1 MSYIGQTLPS
11 NSFEGYT
18 TDTFAGDGS
27 ATTFTMSKAPFNESA
42 VIVVINNV
50 IQKPTTNFT
59 VSGTTLTI
67 VGTAVASGDVIYA
80 THTGG
85 AIPINTASALDLNGA
100 SDQLILDADGDSTIS
115 ADTDDQIDFKAG
127 GTDVMSMTAT
137 GLTIND
143 GTTITTADNT
153 DTLTLVSTDTDASL
167 GPHLVLHRNAG
178 NGADNDFCGEI
189 SFPGN
194 DDAGNAFD
202 IARFTSQIIDA
213 SNGSEDG
220 KFYFNLTVQGSE
232 QEIFNANAFGGGGAE
247 FVVNDG
253 SNDINF
259 RVESDNDTN
268 VFRVDAGTDC
278 VIVGGTSRT
287 SDAIFNVQSSA
298 NAKTIEVD
306 NTNASFAQDMLRFD
320 TTRSNHSAFNFLR
333 MMSGNSS
340 DSEFIMTGEGNM
352 YADGTFNA
360 NGADYAEF
368 FETED
373 GNSIDVGKTVVLD
386 GNKVRASTSSDDA
399 ATVIGVVRPKVDG
412 INSMIVGNTAWNS
425 WTNRYLHD
433 DYGRFIMEDY
443 TVTEWETSVST
454 DGVKNTL
461 SYDTDKIPSDVTVPS
476 DAVVKTQQR
485 RKANPDYDKSKEY
498 KPRAERDEWVI
509 IGMLGQIQITKGQ
522 KTGTNWIKMRDIS
535 DTVEEWLVR

>member
-1 MSYIGQTLPS
+1 MSSEIKV
-11 NSFEGYT
+11 
-18 TDTFAGDGS
+18 DTISENTS
-27 ATTFTMSKAPFNESA
+27 ANG
-42 VIVVINNV
+42 VVIDSV
-50 IQKPTTNFT
+50 
-59 VSGTTLTI
+59 TLKDGGI
-67 VGTAVASGDVIYA
+67 AATAA
-80 THTGG
+80 
-85 AIPINTASALDLNGA
+85 
-100 SDQLILDADGDSTIS
+100 STI
-115 ADTDDQIDFKAG
+115 T
-127 GTDVMSMTAT
+127 V
-137 GLTIND
+137 
-143 GTTITTADNT
+143 ADNS

-306 NTNASFAQDMLRFD
+306 NTNASLAQDMLRFD
-320 TTRSNHSAFNFLR
+320 ATRANTHLYNFLR

-340 DSEFIMTGEGNM
+340 DTEFIMSGEGNM
-352 YADGTFNA
+352 YADGTFSA

-368 FETED
+368 FETND
-373 GNSIDVGKTVVLD
+373 GNVIAVGKTVVLD

-412 INSMIVGNTAWNS
+412 INSMMVGNTAWNS
-425 WTNRYLHD
+425 WTNKYLHD

-461 SYDTDKIPSDVTVPS
+461 SYETDKIPSDVTVPS

-485 RKANPDYDKSKEY
+485 RKANPDYDESIEY
-498 KPRAERDEWVI
+498 QPRSERDEWVI
-509 IGMLGQIQITKGQ
+509 IGMLGQIQVEKGQ
-522 KTGTNWIKMRDIS
+522 PTGTNWIKMRDIS
-535 DTVEEWLVR
+535 ETVEEWLVR